1 MLISIDNSI
10 ANIIKQK
17 LIYINYAVS
26 DIFRERDPDKTNT
39 ATFTME
45 EWIEKTLYS

>member
-1 MLISIDNSI
+1 MITFDD
-10 ANIIKQK
+10 
-17 LIYINYAVS
+17 YIMCAVRLKTMI
-26 DIFRERDPDKTNT
+26 DIFRERDPDLTNT

>member
-1 MLISIDNSI
+1 MW
-10 ANIIKQK
+10 IIF
-17 LIYINYAVS
+17 LVIVI
-26 DIFRERDPDKTNT
+26 DIFRERDPDQTNT

>member
-1 MLISIDNSI
+1 ML
-10 ANIIKQK
+10 
-17 LIYINYAVS
+17 LL
-26 DIFRERDPDKTNT
+26 DIFRERDPDLTNT

>member
-1 MLISIDNSI
+1 MSITFLIIV
-10 ANIIKQK
+10 A
-17 LIYINYAVS
+17 
-26 DIFRERDPDKTNT
+26 DIFRERDPDQTNT